1 MNKVEIEISGQ
12 PQGKGRPRF
21 TRSGRAYT
29 PAKTK
34 AYEDRIKA
42 ATWAVMKQR
51 LLEPT
56 DRPVY
61 VEIIAFMEIPKS
73 WSKVKKIKAEF
84 GAIRHQTKPD
94 LDNIVKAALD
104 GISGPNGIILDDKQV
119 HTLKCQKTYCHPAR
133 GPVLYISVSW
143 E

>member
-1 MNKVEIEISGQ
+1 MNKVEIEVSGQ

-29 PAKTK
+29 PIKTK
-34 AYEDRIKA
+34 EYEDRIRA
-42 ATWAVMKQR
+42 ATWAVMKQN
-51 LLEPT
+51 LLKTTEQ
-56 DRPVY
+56 PVY

-73 WSKVKKIKAEF
+73 WSKVKRLEAEF
-84 GAIRHQTKPD
+84 GAIRHQSKPD
-94 LDNIVKAALD
+94 LDNIIKAALD
-104 GISGPNGIILDDKQV
+104 GISGPYGVILDDKQV
-119 HTLKCQKTYCHPAR
+119 HTLKAQKTYCHPAR

>member
-1 MNKVEIEISGQ
+1 MHKVEIEVSGQ

-29 PAKTK
+29 PIKTK
-34 AYEDRIKA
+34 EYEDRIRA
-42 ATWAVMKQR
+42 ATWAVMKQS
-51 LLEPT
+51 LLKTTE
-56 DRPVY
+56 RPVY

-73 WSKVKKIKAEF
+73 WSKVKKLEAEF
-84 GAIRHQTKPD
+84 GAIRHQSKPD
-94 LDNIVKAALD
+94 LDNIIKAALD
-104 GISGPNGIILDDKQV
+104 GISGPYGVILDDKQV
-119 HTLKCQKTYCHPAR
+119 HTLKAQKTYCHPAR